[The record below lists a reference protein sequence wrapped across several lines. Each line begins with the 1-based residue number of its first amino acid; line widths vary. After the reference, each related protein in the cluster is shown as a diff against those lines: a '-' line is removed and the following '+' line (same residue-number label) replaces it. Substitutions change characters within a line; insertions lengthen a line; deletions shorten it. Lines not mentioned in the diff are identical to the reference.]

1 VASRNA
7 CRESNVGTSSS
18 DIGVAQADLRRS
30 ERVIS
35 QGGVDFVAL
44 MIYFMQRCFS
54 DENKYVLKF
63 LLRRAPPTRIT
74 KLFSD
79 GRRPANFVRAD

>member
-1 VASRNA
+1 MLPRINI
-7 CRESNVGTSSS
+7 GTSSS
-18 DIGVAQADLRRS
+18 DNGVAQTDLRRS
-30 ERVIS
+30 ERGIS
-35 QGGVDFVAL
+35 QGDVDSVAV
-44 MIYFMQRCFS
+44 MIYFMRHCFS